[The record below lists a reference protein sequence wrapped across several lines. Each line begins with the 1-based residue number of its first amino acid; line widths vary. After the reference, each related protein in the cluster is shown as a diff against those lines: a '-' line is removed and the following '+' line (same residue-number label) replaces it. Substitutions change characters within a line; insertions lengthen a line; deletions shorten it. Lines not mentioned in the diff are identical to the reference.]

1 MHLTHFRKSLEK
13 GEKKEKEWKGL
24 FDNYTKEHPEL
35 ANKWKMSHEKKL
47 PDDWEREIPN
57 FDVSSGPIATRSASG
72 KVINA
77 VSPKLF
83 GLIGGS
89 ADLAHSN
96 NTFVKDCG
104 TFKKNTKGKNIYFG
118 VREHAMAGIMNG
130 MALSKALIPFGG
142 TFLIFSD
149 YMRPSIRLAA
159 MMRLKVM
166 YIFTHDSIGVGEDGP
181 THQPIEQIA
190 SLRAIPNLTII
201 RPADAAET
209 AVAWKAFI
217 NQKDGPVALIL
228 TRQKLPILDRDKF
241 PSAENLM
248 KGAYVLADPP
258 GGDPEI
264 ILLATGSEVH
274 PTIKAYEKLTAE
286 GLAVRLVNMPS
297 WELFEKQTNT
307 YKDHVLP
314 PSISARL
321 AVEAASPQ
329 GWHRYVGFNGQVI
342 GMTSFGASAPGSTLF
357 EKFGFTAD
365 NIVTKAKSL
374 LSKELSTQ
382 I

>member
-1 MHLTHFRKSLEK
+1 
-13 GEKKEKEWKGL
+13 
-24 FDNYTKEHPEL
+24 
-35 ANKWKMSHEKKL
+35 
-47 PDDWEREIPN
+47 
-57 FDVSSGPIATRSASG
+57 
-72 KVINA
+72 VINA
-77 VSPKLF
+77 VSPKLL

-89 ADLAHSN
+89 ADLAGSN
-96 NTFVKDCG
+96 NTLVKESG
-104 TFKKNTKGKNIYFG
+104 SFKIDRKGKNIFFG
-118 VREHAMAGIMNG
+118 VREHAMAGILNG
-130 MALSKALIPFGG
+130 MALSNVLLPYGG

-159 MMRLKVM
+159 MMRLQVM
-166 YIFTHDSIGVGEDGP
+166 YIFTHDSIGLGEDGP

-190 SLRAIPNLTII
+190 SLRAVPNLTVI

-228 TRQKLPILDRDKF
+228 TRQKLPILDRGKF

-258 GGDPEI
+258 GGNPDI

-274 PTIKAYEKLTAE
+274 PAIEAYEKLTAE
-286 GLAVRLVNMPS
+286 GLAVRVVNMPS

-314 PSISARL
+314 PSIPARL
-321 AVEAASPQ
+321 AIEAASTQ
-329 GWHRYVGFNGQVI
+329 GWHRYVGLEGDVI
-342 GMTSFGASAPGSTLF
+342 GMTGFGASAPGPTLF
-357 EKFGFTAD
+357 EKFGFTSN
-365 NIVTKAKSL
+365 NIIIKAKSL
-374 LSKELSTQ
+374 LSGKLSIQ
-382 I
+382 AAVNK

>member
-1 MHLTHFRKSLEK
+1 MIITQKSTLSSQINGK
-13 GEKKEKEWKGL
+13 CHMKKNCQMAGK
-24 FDNYTKEHPEL
+24 
-35 ANKWKMSHEKKL
+35 
-47 PDDWEREIPN
+47 REIPD

-89 ADLAHSN
+89 ADLAGSN
-96 NTFVKDCG
+96 NTLVKECG
-104 TFKKNTKGKNIYFG
+104 TFKKNPEGKNIFFG
-118 VREHAMAGIMNG
+118 VREHAMAGILNG
-130 MALSKALIPFGG
+130 MALSNVHLCLTVEP
-142 TFLIFSD
+142 FLIFSD

-159 MMRLKVM
+159 MMGLQVM

-190 SLRAIPNLTII
+190 SLRAIPNLTVI

-217 NQKDGPVALIL
+217 NKKDGPVALIL
-228 TRQKLPILDRDKF
+228 TRQKLPILDRGKF
-241 PSAENLM
+241 PSAENLL

-258 GGDPEI
+258 GGNPDI

-274 PTIKAYEKLTAE
+274 PAIEAYEKLTAE
-286 GLAVRLVNMPS
+286 GLAVRVVNMPS
-297 WELFEKQTNT
+297 WELFEKQANT
-307 YKDHVLP
+307 YKEQVLP

-329 GWHRYVGFNGQVI
+329 GWHRYVGLEGDVI
-342 GMTSFGASAPGSTLF
+342 GMTGFGASAPGPTLF
-357 EKFGFTAD
+357 EKFGFTSD

-374 LSKELSTQ
+374 LSGKLSTQ